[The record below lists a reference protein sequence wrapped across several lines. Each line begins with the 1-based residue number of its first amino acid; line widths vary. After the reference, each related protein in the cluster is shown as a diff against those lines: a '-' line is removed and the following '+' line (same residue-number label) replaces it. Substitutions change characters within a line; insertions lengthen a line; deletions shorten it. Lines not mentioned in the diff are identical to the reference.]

1 MKLIYPYIKPLAKIP
16 IIKYVM
22 SKQEHLYHINKSNPL
37 GGFTIPDDYFE
48 RSKNQIMLRVNEGG
62 FTTPEAYFEKS
73 KTSLLSQIKPK
84 PKIIYINPI
93 WYAAALL
100 VVTMGLY
107 LFMPLTNYKTENL
120 VVTDEEIINY
130 VIADKLS
137 DLPIE
142 ALVVNEANKNE
153 TIPDEVI
160 EDMDEEILVNEL

>member
-1 MKLIYPYIKPLAKIP
+1 M
-16 IIKYVM
+16 
-22 SKQEHLYHINKSNPL
+22 
-37 GGFTIPDDYFE
+37 T
-48 RSKNQIMLRVNEGG
+48 
-62 FTTPEAYFEKS
+62 
-73 KTSLLSQIKPK
+73 
-84 PKIIYINPI
+84 
-93 WYAAALL
+93 
-100 VVTMGLY
+100 
-107 LFMPLTNYKTENL
+107 LTNYKTENL